1 MPTRHSHCSFCGA
14 AFAPDQP
21 WPRACAACASV
32 SYLNPLPVAVLI
44 APVGDGVLCVRRAIE
59 PRKGQVALPGGFIG
73 VGESW
78 QAAAARELFE
88 ETGARVD
95 PSTVGD
101 FITRS
106 APDGTV
112 LIFGVAP
119 PLDPSVVEGFTVNDE
134 TSEVVIVREATT
146 LAFPLH
152 TEALARWFA
161 SRWDRA

>member
-1 MPTRHSHCSFCGA
+1 MPARHSHCSYCGA
-14 AFAPDQP
+14 AFAPEQP
-21 WPRACAACASV
+21 WPRACAACEGV

-44 APVGDGVLCVRRAIE
+44 APVGDGVLCVRRGIE

-88 ETGARVD
+88 ETGVTVD
-95 PSTVGD
+95 PASVGD

-112 LIFGVAP
+112 LVFGVAP
-119 PLDPSVVEGFTVNDE
+119 PLDPGVVEGFVANEE
-134 TSEVVIVREATT
+134 TSELVIAREAMT

-152 TEALARWFA
+152 TEALSRWFA
-161 SRWDRA
+161 RR